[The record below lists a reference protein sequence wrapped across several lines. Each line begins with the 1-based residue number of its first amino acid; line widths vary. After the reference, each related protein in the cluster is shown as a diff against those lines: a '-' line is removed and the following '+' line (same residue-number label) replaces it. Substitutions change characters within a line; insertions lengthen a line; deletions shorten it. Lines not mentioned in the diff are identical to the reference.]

1 VTKYAGMLAVWMVL
15 SGGNAFTAEPHW
27 NQYRGP
33 NGDGKSTARNLP
45 AEFSETQNVRWKVA
59 IAGEGWSSPV
69 VWGNEIWLTAGNTER
84 QELRALC
91 VELES
96 GQIVK
101 DIKVFDM
108 VPRQVVEAYKHDS
121 PHLNSPATPTPV
133 VEEKYLFVHFGSQ
146 GIACLDRKTGDKIW
160 ERRDLRVYQ
169 PVRQGS
175 SPIVDDKNLYVAYD
189 GTDQQFFVA
198 LDKRTG
204 ETRWQTDRN
213 VDTDWAATLR
223 ARGFEPKASGGKP
236 NDNKKAFATATLIEV
251 EGKRQLIAPAAEATI
266 AYDPENGEEIWRVLH
281 PGGFNVAARPLFA
294 EGLVYVFTSGL
305 TGHLLAVR
313 PDGRGDITSSHIA
326 WSTTRG
332 TPHIPSPV
340 IVDGLMYLVT
350 DKGGIAR
357 CLDAQTGREVWKKR
371 LGGNHWASPVCAN
384 GNLYF
389 ANKRGAVDVLVASP
403 DMPPFLAR
411 NKLNASFIASPA
423 IAGDA
428 LILRS
433 TTHLYCL
440 VNGYKRTAEQ
450 VARDIY
456 PPAGQA
462 GKPRK
467 SAAAGKPAADRA
479 RRLSRLGARLKQLV
493 TAGKITE
500 EEARGLY
507 RLAVEV
513 AAGK

>member
-1 VTKYAGMLAVWMVL
+1 MRYAGMVALWMVL
-15 SGGNAFTAEPHW
+15 CGGNAFAAEPHW
-27 NQYRGP
+27 NQYRGS
-33 NGDGKSTARNLP
+33 NGDGKSVARNLP
-45 AEFSETQNVRWKVA
+45 TEFSETQNVRWKVT
-59 IAGEGWSSPV
+59 IAGQGWSSPV
-69 VWGNEIWLTAGNTER
+69 VWGNEIWLTAGDTER
-84 QELRALC
+84 RALRALC
-91 VELES
+91 VDLES
-96 GQIVK
+96 GDIVK

-108 VPRQVVEAYKHDS
+108 IPRQVVEAYKHDS

-133 VEEKYLFVHFGSQ
+133 VEEKHVFVSFGSQ
-146 GIACLDRKTGDKIW
+146 GIACLDRKTGDKLW

-189 GTDQQFFVA
+189 GTDRQFFVA

-204 ETRWQTDRN
+204 ATRWQTDRN
-213 VDTDWAATLR
+213 VNTDWEATLR
-223 ARGFEPKASGGKP
+223 TRGFEPKAAGGKP
-236 NDNKKAFATATLIEV
+236 NDNKKAFATATMIEV

-305 TGHLLAVR
+305 TGYLLAVR
-313 PDGRGDITSSHIA
+313 PDGRGDVTSSQVA

-340 IVDGLMYLVT
+340 IVGGLMYLVT

-357 CLDAQTGREVWKKR
+357 CLDARTGQEVWKKR
-371 LGGNHWASPVCAN
+371 LGGNHWASPVYAG

-389 ANKRGAVDVLVASP
+389 ANKRGAVDVLVASR
-403 DMPPFLAR
+403 DTPPFLAR
-411 NKLNASFIASPA
+411 NKLRASFIASPA

-428 LILRS
+428 MILRS

-450 VARDIY
+450 VAKDIY
-456 PPAGQA
+456 PPVGQA
-462 GKPRK
+462 GKPKK
-467 SAAAGKPAADRA
+467 SAAAGAAAAAPA
-479 RRLSRLGARLKQLV
+479 RRLSRLSLRLKQLV
-493 TAGKITE
+493 AAGKLSE

-507 RLAVEV
+507 QLAVEV
-513 AAGK
+513 AADK

>member
-15 SGGNAFTAEPHW
+15 SGGNAFTAESHW
-27 NQYRGP
+27 NQYRGS

-59 IAGEGWSSPV
+59 IAGQGWSSPV
-69 VWGNEIWLTAGNTER
+69 VWENEIWLTAGNTER

-91 VELES
+91 VDLES
-96 GQIVK
+96 GEIVK

-133 VEEKYLFVHFGSQ
+133 VEEEYLFVHFGSQ

-266 AYDPENGEEIWRVLH
+266 AYDPENGNEIWRVLH

-313 PDGRGDITSSHIA
+313 PDGRGDVTSSHIA

-340 IVDGLMYLVT
+340 IVDSLLYLVT

-357 CLDAQTGREVWKKR
+357 CLDARTGQEVWKKR
-371 LGGNHWASPVCAN
+371 LGGNHWASPVCVD

-389 ANKRGAVDVLVASP
+389 ANKRGAVDVLVASS
-403 DMPPFLAR
+403 DIPPFLAR
-411 NKLNASFIASPA
+411 NKLRASFIASPA
-423 IAGDA
+423 IAGEA

-440 VNGYKRTAEQ
+440 VNGYTRTAEQ
-450 VARDIY
+450 VAHDVY
-456 PPAGQA
+456 PPADRV
-462 GKPRK
+462 GKSRK
-467 SAAAGKPAADRA
+467 SVAAGKPATAPT

-493 TAGKITE
+493 AAGKLTE

-507 RLAVEV
+507 QLAVEV
-513 AAGK
+513 AASK

>member
-1 VTKYAGMLAVWMVL
+1 MTKYAGMLAVWMVL
-15 SGGNAFTAEPHW
+15 SGGNAFTAESHW
-27 NQYRGP
+27 NQYRGS

-59 IAGEGWSSPV
+59 IAGQGWSSPV
-69 VWGNEIWLTAGNTER
+69 VWENEIWLTAGNTER

-91 VELES
+91 VDLES
-96 GQIVK
+96 GEIVK

-133 VEEKYLFVHFGSQ
+133 VEEEYLFVHFGSQ

-266 AYDPENGEEIWRVLH
+266 AYDPENGNEIWRVLH

-313 PDGRGDITSSHIA
+313 PDGRGDVTSSHIA

-340 IVDGLMYLVT
+340 IVDSLLYLVT

-357 CLDAQTGREVWKKR
+357 CLDARTGQEVWKKR
-371 LGGNHWASPVCAN
+371 LGGNHWASPVCVD

-389 ANKRGAVDVLVASP
+389 ANKRGAVDVLVASS
-403 DMPPFLAR
+403 DIPPFLAR
-411 NKLNASFIASPA
+411 NKLRASFIASPA
-423 IAGDA
+423 IAGEA

-440 VNGYKRTAEQ
+440 VNGYTRTAEQ
-450 VARDIY
+450 VAHDVY
-456 PPAGQA
+456 PPADRV
-462 GKPRK
+462 GKSRK
-467 SAAAGKPAADRA
+467 SVAAGKPAMAPT

-493 TAGKITE
+493 AAGKLTE

-507 RLAVEV
+507 QLAVEV
-513 AAGK
+513 AASK